1 MEYLWHDAEHLA
13 EELGKSEVP
22 FEFRIEPA
30 ALHAWQLFPDILPEA
45 KRSID
50 KMAEFIRHHSR

>member
-1 MEYLWHDAEHLA
+1 MEYLWHDAENLA
-13 EELGKSEVP
+13 EELDKAGVP

-30 ALHAWQLFPDILPEA
+30 ALHGWQLFPDILPEA

-50 KMAEFIRHHSR
+50 KMVGFILQHSS